1 MYSCANIGNPSGGPI
16 DKTPPIFMRS
26 NPTPNAVNVKDRKI
40 EIFFDE
46 IVTLKDPSTK
56 IIVSPAQTEMPRMS
70 ALGRKVTVELV
81 DSLLPNTTY
90 TIDFSN
96 SIQDNN
102 EGNAID
108 NFAFAFSTGS
118 VIDSMRVSG
127 YVLDSRTLEPMQSV
141 VVGLQSNL
149 ADSAF
154 HKEKLQ
160 RVALTNDRGQFT
172 IRNVSPGSYH
182 IFALKDLD
190 RDYKFGNPTEDIAFL
205 DSIIVPSIG
214 SREAADTVYNDLN
227 EIDTIMRATRP
238 AYFPNDILLSMFNED
253 RKSQYLA
260 NNLRVDSTRISL
272 TFAAASDT
280 LPSLSIVGRNDVPD
294 QWYTLERSQTNDTL
308 TYWIRP
314 PHLVSAD
321 TLMVATTY
329 LRTDT
334 ASNLSWGTDTL
345 KFTFQRQKAKKKKKN
360 EETDSLEQIRFMEL
374 HPLAN
379 DTQEVYA
386 PLLLQTGTPIERYS
400 REAFHLQRKLQNDT
414 IFYPAEI
421 KSIALRDSTLNRRDL
436 MLKVDWEPGAAY
448 TLAVDSLAMTDIYG
462 LQTKPLK
469 VDFNVRKMEEYGN
482 IVFNIPAVRDSAI
495 VELLDGTEKI
505 VLRAPVKSHRAELLN
520 LLPGKYYA
528 RLFIDRNGNGK
539 YDTGNY
545 DMHLQ
550 PEETVY
556 YPGAIN
562 LKKNW
567 DVEQTWDIYATPID
581 KQKPEAIKKN
591 KPERKKWEKVNTE
604 KTETDEDEENGFS
617 DFSNPNDPNLRN
629 SNNFGNYRKYDSK
642 IYFHFFAQK
651 FAHSTKAHYLC
662 TRKSQQRLC
671 PDGGIGRRAGLKH
684 QWSKIHPG
692 SIPGLGTQK
701 RL

>member
-1 MYSCANIGNPSGGPI
+1 MNNSKSLYYIFIIIAAAVMYSCANIGNPSGGPI

-127 YVLDSRTLEPMQSV
+127 YVIDSRTLEPMQSV

-214 SREAADTVYNDLN
+214 TREAADTVYNDLN

-379 DTQEVYA
+379 GTQEVYA

-436 MLKVDWEPGAAY
+436 VLKVDWEPGAAY

-482 IVFNIPAVRDSAI
+482 IVFNITAVRDSAI

-505 VLRAPVKSHRAELLN
+505 VLRAPVKNHRAELLN

-567 DVEQTWDIYATPID
+567 DVEQTWDIYASPID

-629 SNNFGNYRKYDSK
+629 SNNFGNYSR
-642 IYFHFFAQK
+642 
-651 FAHSTKAHYLC
+651 
-662 TRKSQQRLC
+662 
-671 PDGGIGRRAGLKH
+671 
-684 QWSKIHPG
+684 
-692 SIPGLGTQK
+692 
-701 RL
+701 

>member
-1 MYSCANIGNPSGGPI
+1 MNNSKSLYYIFIIIAAAVMYSCANIGNPSGGPI

-314 PHLVSAD
+314 THLVSAD

-379 DTQEVYA
+379 GTQEVYA

-414 IFYPAEI
+414 TFYPAEI
-421 KSIALRDSTLNRRDL
+421 KSIALRDSTLSRRDL

-629 SNNFGNYRKYDSK
+629 SNNFGNYSR
-642 IYFHFFAQK
+642 
-651 FAHSTKAHYLC
+651 
-662 TRKSQQRLC
+662 
-671 PDGGIGRRAGLKH
+671 
-684 QWSKIHPG
+684 
-692 SIPGLGTQK
+692 
-701 RL
+701 

>member
-1 MYSCANIGNPSGGPI
+1 MNNSKSLYYIFIIIAAAVMYSCANIGNPSGGPI

-46 IVTLKDPSTK
+46 IVSLKDPSTK

-379 DTQEVYA
+379 GTQEVYA

-414 IFYPAEI
+414 TFYPAEI
-421 KSIALRDSTLNRRDL
+421 KSIVLRDSTLSRRDL

-629 SNNFGNYRKYDSK
+629 SNNFGNYR
-642 IYFHFFAQK
+642 
-651 FAHSTKAHYLC
+651 
-662 TRKSQQRLC
+662 R
-671 PDGGIGRRAGLKH
+671 
-684 QWSKIHPG
+684 
-692 SIPGLGTQK
+692 
-701 RL
+701 

>member
-1 MYSCANIGNPSGGPI
+1 MLFSRLALSLQAETENQMNNSKSLYYIFIIIAAAVMYSCANIGNPSGGPI

-46 IVTLKDPSTK
+46 IVSLKDPSTK

-127 YVLDSRTLEPMQSV
+127 YVIDSRTLEPMQSV

-214 SREAADTVYNDLN
+214 TREAADTVYNDLN

-379 DTQEVYA
+379 GTQEVYA

-436 MLKVDWEPGAAY
+436 VLKVDWEPGAAY

-482 IVFNIPAVRDSAI
+482 IVFNITAVRDSAI

-505 VLRAPVKSHRAELLN
+505 VLRAPVKNHRAELLN

-629 SNNFGNYRKYDSK
+629 SNNFGNYSR
-642 IYFHFFAQK
+642 
-651 FAHSTKAHYLC
+651 
-662 TRKSQQRLC
+662 
-671 PDGGIGRRAGLKH
+671 
-684 QWSKIHPG
+684 
-692 SIPGLGTQK
+692 
-701 RL
+701 

>member
-1 MYSCANIGNPSGGPI
+1 MLFSRLALSLQAETENQMNNSKSLYYIFIIIAAAVMYSCANIGNPSGGPI

-321 TLMVATTY
+321 TLIVATTY

-379 DTQEVYA
+379 GTQEVYA

-414 IFYPAEI
+414 TFYPAEI
-421 KSIALRDSTLNRRDL
+421 KSIALRDSTLSRRDL

-629 SNNFGNYRKYDSK
+629 SNNFGNYR
-642 IYFHFFAQK
+642 
-651 FAHSTKAHYLC
+651 
-662 TRKSQQRLC
+662 R
-671 PDGGIGRRAGLKH
+671 
-684 QWSKIHPG
+684 
-692 SIPGLGTQK
+692 
-701 RL
+701 

>member
-1 MYSCANIGNPSGGPI
+1 MNNSKSLYYIFIIIAAAVMYSCANIGNPSGGPI

-379 DTQEVYA
+379 GTQEVYA

-414 IFYPAEI
+414 TFYPAEI
-421 KSIALRDSTLNRRDL
+421 KSITLRDSTLSRRDL

-448 TLAVDSLAMTDIYG
+448 KLAVDSLAMTDIYG

-495 VELLDGTEKI
+495 VELLDGTDKV
-505 VLRAPVKSHRAELLN
+505 VLHTPVKNHRAELLN
-520 LLPGKYYA
+520 LQPGKYYA

-581 KQKPEAIKKN
+581 KQKSEAIKKN

-629 SNNFGNYRKYDSK
+629 SNNFGDYR
-642 IYFHFFAQK
+642 
-651 FAHSTKAHYLC
+651 
-662 TRKSQQRLC
+662 R
-671 PDGGIGRRAGLKH
+671 
-684 QWSKIHPG
+684 
-692 SIPGLGTQK
+692 
-701 RL
+701 

>member
-1 MYSCANIGNPSGGPI
+1 MNNSKSLYYIFIIIAAAVMYSCANIGNPSGGPI

-379 DTQEVYA
+379 GTQEVYA

-414 IFYPAEI
+414 TFYPAEI
-421 KSIALRDSTLNRRDL
+421 KSIALRDSTLSRRDL

-448 TLAVDSLAMTDIYG
+448 KLAVDSLAMTDIYG

-482 IVFNIPAVRDSAI
+482 IVFNITAVRDSAI

-604 KTETDEDEENGFS
+604 KTETDEDEEIGFS

-629 SNNFGNYRKYDSK
+629 SNNFGNYR
-642 IYFHFFAQK
+642 
-651 FAHSTKAHYLC
+651 
-662 TRKSQQRLC
+662 R
-671 PDGGIGRRAGLKH
+671 
-684 QWSKIHPG
+684 
-692 SIPGLGTQK
+692 
-701 RL
+701 

>member
-1 MYSCANIGNPSGGPI
+1 MNNSKSLYYIFIIIAAAVMYSCANIGNPSGGPI

-118 VIDSMRVSG
+118 IIDSMRVSG

-379 DTQEVYA
+379 GTQEVYA

-414 IFYPAEI
+414 TFYPAEI

-505 VLRAPVKSHRAELLN
+505 VLRAPVKNHRAELLN

-629 SNNFGNYRKYDSK
+629 SNNFGNYRK
-642 IYFHFFAQK
+642 
-651 FAHSTKAHYLC
+651 
-662 TRKSQQRLC
+662 
-671 PDGGIGRRAGLKH
+671 
-684 QWSKIHPG
+684 
-692 SIPGLGTQK
+692 
-701 RL
+701 

>member
-321 TLMVATTY
+321 TLIVATTY

-379 DTQEVYA
+379 GTQEVYA

-414 IFYPAEI
+414 TFYPAEI
-421 KSIALRDSTLNRRDL
+421 KSIALRDSTLSRRDL

-629 SNNFGNYRKYDSK
+629 SNNFGNYSR
-642 IYFHFFAQK
+642 
-651 FAHSTKAHYLC
+651 
-662 TRKSQQRLC
+662 
-671 PDGGIGRRAGLKH
+671 
-684 QWSKIHPG
+684 
-692 SIPGLGTQK
+692 
-701 RL
+701 

>member
-1 MYSCANIGNPSGGPI
+1 MNNSKSLYYIFIIIAAAVMYSCANIGNPSGGPI

-360 EETDSLEQIRFMEL
+360 EGTDSLEQIRFMEL
-374 HPLAN
+374 HPLVN
-379 DTQEVYA
+379 GTQEVYA

-414 IFYPAEI
+414 TFYPAEI

-505 VLRAPVKSHRAELLN
+505 VLRAPVKNHRAELLN

-545 DMHLQ
+545 DMHMQ

-629 SNNFGNYRKYDSK
+629 SNNFGNYSR
-642 IYFHFFAQK
+642 
-651 FAHSTKAHYLC
+651 
-662 TRKSQQRLC
+662 
-671 PDGGIGRRAGLKH
+671 
-684 QWSKIHPG
+684 
-692 SIPGLGTQK
+692 
-701 RL
+701 

>member
-1 MYSCANIGNPSGGPI
+1 MNNSKSLYYIFIIIAAAVMYSCANIGNPSGGPI

-308 TYWIRP
+308 TYCIRP

-379 DTQEVYA
+379 GTQEVYA

-400 REAFHLQRKLQNDT
+400 REAFHLHRKLQNDT
-414 IFYPAEI
+414 TFYPAEI
-421 KSIALRDSTLNRRDL
+421 KSIALRDSTLSRRDL

-629 SNNFGNYRKYDSK
+629 SNNFGNYRK
-642 IYFHFFAQK
+642 
-651 FAHSTKAHYLC
+651 
-662 TRKSQQRLC
+662 
-671 PDGGIGRRAGLKH
+671 
-684 QWSKIHPG
+684 
-692 SIPGLGTQK
+692 
-701 RL
+701 

>member
-1 MYSCANIGNPSGGPI
+1 MNNSKSLYYIFIIIAAAVMYSCANIGNPSGGPI

-308 TYWIRP
+308 TFWIRP

-379 DTQEVYA
+379 GTQEVYA

-414 IFYPAEI
+414 TFYPAEI
-421 KSIALRDSTLNRRDL
+421 KSIALRDSTLSRRDL

-482 IVFNIPAVRDSAI
+482 IVFNITAVRDSAI

-505 VLRAPVKSHRAELLN
+505 VLRAPVKNHRAELLN

-617 DFSNPNDPNLRN
+617 DFSNPNDPNQRN
-629 SNNFGNYRKYDSK
+629 SNNFGNYSR
-642 IYFHFFAQK
+642 
-651 FAHSTKAHYLC
+651 
-662 TRKSQQRLC
+662 
-671 PDGGIGRRAGLKH
+671 
-684 QWSKIHPG
+684 
-692 SIPGLGTQK
+692 
-701 RL
+701 

>member
-1 MYSCANIGNPSGGPI
+1 MNNSKSLYYIFIIIAAAVMYSCANIGNPSGGPI

-46 IVTLKDPSTK
+46 IVSLKDPSTK

-379 DTQEVYA
+379 GTQEVYA

-414 IFYPAEI
+414 TFYPAEI
-421 KSIALRDSTLNRRDL
+421 KSIALRDSTLSRRDL

-495 VELLDGTEKI
+495 VELLDGTDKV
-505 VLRAPVKSHRAELLN
+505 VLHTQVKKHRAELLN
-520 LLPGKYYA
+520 LQPGKYYA

-545 DMHLQ
+545 DLHLQ

-556 YPGAIN
+556 FPGAIN

-629 SNNFGNYRKYDSK
+629 SNNFDNYR
-642 IYFHFFAQK
+642 
-651 FAHSTKAHYLC
+651 
-662 TRKSQQRLC
+662 R
-671 PDGGIGRRAGLKH
+671 
-684 QWSKIHPG
+684 
-692 SIPGLGTQK
+692 
-701 RL
+701 

>member
-1 MYSCANIGNPSGGPI
+1 MNNSKSLYYIFIIIAAAVMYSCANIGNPSGGPI

-214 SREAADTVYNDLN
+214 SREAADTVYNYLN

-379 DTQEVYA
+379 GTQEVYA

-414 IFYPAEI
+414 TFYPAEI
-421 KSIALRDSTLNRRDL
+421 KSIALRDSTLSRRDL

-629 SNNFGNYRKYDSK
+629 SNNFGNYSR
-642 IYFHFFAQK
+642 
-651 FAHSTKAHYLC
+651 
-662 TRKSQQRLC
+662 
-671 PDGGIGRRAGLKH
+671 
-684 QWSKIHPG
+684 
-692 SIPGLGTQK
+692 
-701 RL
+701 

>member
-1 MYSCANIGNPSGGPI
+1 MNNSKSLYYIFIIIIAAAVMYSCANIGNPSGGPI

-379 DTQEVYA
+379 GTQEVYA

-414 IFYPAEI
+414 TFYPAEI
-421 KSIALRDSTLNRRDL
+421 KSIALRDSTLSRRDL

-448 TLAVDSLAMTDIYG
+448 KLAVDSLAMTDIYG

-495 VELLDGTEKI
+495 VELLDGTDKV
-505 VLRAPVKSHRAELLN
+505 VLHTPVKNHRAELLN
-520 LLPGKYYA
+520 LQPGKYYA

-581 KQKPEAIKKN
+581 KQKSEAIKKN

-629 SNNFGNYRKYDSK
+629 SNNFGDYR
-642 IYFHFFAQK
+642 
-651 FAHSTKAHYLC
+651 
-662 TRKSQQRLC
+662 R
-671 PDGGIGRRAGLKH
+671 
-684 QWSKIHPG
+684 
-692 SIPGLGTQK
+692 
-701 RL
+701 

>member
-1 MYSCANIGNPSGGPI
+1 MNNSKSLYYIFIIIAAAVMYSCANIGNPSGGPI

-379 DTQEVYA
+379 GTQEVYA

-448 TLAVDSLAMTDIYG
+448 TLAVDSLAMIDISG
-462 LQTKPLK
+462 LQPKPLK

-629 SNNFGNYRKYDSK
+629 SNNFGNYRK
-642 IYFHFFAQK
+642 
-651 FAHSTKAHYLC
+651 
-662 TRKSQQRLC
+662 
-671 PDGGIGRRAGLKH
+671 
-684 QWSKIHPG
+684 
-692 SIPGLGTQK
+692 
-701 RL
+701 

>member
-1 MYSCANIGNPSGGPI
+1 MNNSKSLYYIFIIIAAAVMYSCANIGNPSGGPI

-379 DTQEVYA
+379 GTQEVYA

-414 IFYPAEI
+414 TFYPAEI

-482 IVFNIPAVRDSAI
+482 IVFNIPAVRGSAI

-505 VLRAPVKSHRAELLN
+505 VLRAPVKNHRAELLN

-591 KPERKKWEKVNTE
+591 KPERKKWEKVDTE

-629 SNNFGNYRKYDSK
+629 SNNFGNYRK
-642 IYFHFFAQK
+642 
-651 FAHSTKAHYLC
+651 
-662 TRKSQQRLC
+662 
-671 PDGGIGRRAGLKH
+671 
-684 QWSKIHPG
+684 
-692 SIPGLGTQK
+692 
-701 RL
+701 

>member
-280 LPSLSIVGRNDVPD
+280 LPSLNIVGRNDVPD

-379 DTQEVYA
+379 GTQEVYA

-414 IFYPAEI
+414 TFYPTEI
-421 KSIALRDSTLNRRDL
+421 KSIALRDSTLSRRDL

-482 IVFNIPAVRDSAI
+482 IVFNIPEVRDSAI
-495 VELLDGTEKI
+495 VELLDGTDKV
-505 VLRAPVKSHRAELLN
+505 VLHTPVKNHRAELLN
-520 LLPGKYYA
+520 LQPGKYYA

-629 SNNFGNYRKYDSK
+629 SNNFGNYR
-642 IYFHFFAQK
+642 
-651 FAHSTKAHYLC
+651 
-662 TRKSQQRLC
+662 R
-671 PDGGIGRRAGLKH
+671 
-684 QWSKIHPG
+684 
-692 SIPGLGTQK
+692 
-701 RL
+701 

>member
-1 MYSCANIGNPSGGPI
+1 MNNSKSLYYIFIIAAAVMYSCANIGNPSGGPI

-379 DTQEVYA
+379 GTQEVYA

-414 IFYPAEI
+414 TFYPAEI
-421 KSIALRDSTLNRRDL
+421 KSIALRDSTLSRRDL

-629 SNNFGNYRKYDSK
+629 SNNFGNYSR
-642 IYFHFFAQK
+642 
-651 FAHSTKAHYLC
+651 
-662 TRKSQQRLC
+662 
-671 PDGGIGRRAGLKH
+671 
-684 QWSKIHPG
+684 
-692 SIPGLGTQK
+692 
-701 RL
+701 

>member
-1 MYSCANIGNPSGGPI
+1 MNNSKSLYYIFIIIAAAVMYSCANHGNPSGGPI

-379 DTQEVYA
+379 GTQEVYA

-414 IFYPAEI
+414 TFYPAEI

-556 YPGAIN
+556 YPGVIN

-629 SNNFGNYRKYDSK
+629 SNNFGNYR
-642 IYFHFFAQK
+642 
-651 FAHSTKAHYLC
+651 
-662 TRKSQQRLC
+662 R
-671 PDGGIGRRAGLKH
+671 
-684 QWSKIHPG
+684 
-692 SIPGLGTQK
+692 
-701 RL
+701 

>member
-1 MYSCANIGNPSGGPI
+1 MNNSKSLYYIFIIIAAAVMYSCANIGNPSGGPI

-205 DSIIVPSIG
+205 GSIIVPSIG

-379 DTQEVYA
+379 GTQEVYA

-414 IFYPAEI
+414 TFYPAEI
-421 KSIALRDSTLNRRDL
+421 KSIALRDSTLSRRDL

-629 SNNFGNYRKYDSK
+629 SNNFGNYSR
-642 IYFHFFAQK
+642 
-651 FAHSTKAHYLC
+651 
-662 TRKSQQRLC
+662 
-671 PDGGIGRRAGLKH
+671 
-684 QWSKIHPG
+684 
-692 SIPGLGTQK
+692 
-701 RL
+701 

>member
-379 DTQEVYA
+379 GTQEVYA

-629 SNNFGNYRKYDSK
+629 SNNFGN
-642 IYFHFFAQK
+642 
-651 FAHSTKAHYLC
+651 
-662 TRKSQQRLC
+662 
-671 PDGGIGRRAGLKH
+671 
-684 QWSKIHPG
+684 
-692 SIPGLGTQK
+692 
-701 RL
+701 

>member
-1 MYSCANIGNPSGGPI
+1 MENQMNNSKSLYYIFIIIAAAVMYSCANIGNPSGGPI

-379 DTQEVYA
+379 GTQEVYA

-421 KSIALRDSTLNRRDL
+421 KSIALRDSTLSRRDL

-505 VLRAPVKSHRAELLN
+505 VLRAPVKNHRAELLN

-629 SNNFGNYRKYDSK
+629 SNNFGNYSR
-642 IYFHFFAQK
+642 
-651 FAHSTKAHYLC
+651 
-662 TRKSQQRLC
+662 
-671 PDGGIGRRAGLKH
+671 
-684 QWSKIHPG
+684 
-692 SIPGLGTQK
+692 
-701 RL
+701 

>member
-1 MYSCANIGNPSGGPI
+1 MLFSRLALSLQAETENQMNNSKSLYYIFIIIAAAVMYSCANIGNPSGGPI

-214 SREAADTVYNDLN
+214 TREAADTVYNDLN

-379 DTQEVYA
+379 GTQEVYA

-448 TLAVDSLAMTDIYG
+448 TLTVDSLAMTDIYG

-482 IVFNIPAVRDSAI
+482 IVFNITAVRDSAI

-505 VLRAPVKSHRAELLN
+505 VLRAPVKNHRAELLN

-629 SNNFGNYRKYDSK
+629 SNNFGNYR
-642 IYFHFFAQK
+642 
-651 FAHSTKAHYLC
+651 
-662 TRKSQQRLC
+662 R
-671 PDGGIGRRAGLKH
+671 
-684 QWSKIHPG
+684 
-692 SIPGLGTQK
+692 
-701 RL
+701 

>member
-1 MYSCANIGNPSGGPI
+1 MNNSKSLYYIFIIIAAAVMYSCANIGNPSGGPI

-214 SREAADTVYNDLN
+214 TREAADTVYNDLN

-379 DTQEVYA
+379 GTQEVYA

-421 KSIALRDSTLNRRDL
+421 KSIALRDSTQNRRDL
-436 MLKVDWEPGAAY
+436 VLKVDWEPGAAY

-482 IVFNIPAVRDSAI
+482 IVFNITAVRDSAI

-505 VLRAPVKSHRAELLN
+505 VLRAPVKNHRAELLN

-604 KTETDEDEENGFS
+604 KTETDGDEENGFS

-629 SNNFGNYRKYDSK
+629 SNNFGNYSR
-642 IYFHFFAQK
+642 
-651 FAHSTKAHYLC
+651 
-662 TRKSQQRLC
+662 
-671 PDGGIGRRAGLKH
+671 
-684 QWSKIHPG
+684 
-692 SIPGLGTQK
+692 
-701 RL
+701 

>member
-1 MYSCANIGNPSGGPI
+1 MNNSKSLYYIFIIIAAAVMYSCANIGNPSGGPI

-379 DTQEVYA
+379 GTQEVYA

-448 TLAVDSLAMTDIYG
+448 TLAVDSLAITDIYG

-505 VLRAPVKSHRAELLN
+505 VLRAPVKNHRAELLN

-629 SNNFGNYRKYDSK
+629 SNNFGD
-642 IYFHFFAQK
+642 
-651 FAHSTKAHYLC
+651 YL
-662 TRKSQQRLC
+662 R
-671 PDGGIGRRAGLKH
+671 
-684 QWSKIHPG
+684 
-692 SIPGLGTQK
+692 
-701 RL
+701 

>member
-1 MYSCANIGNPSGGPI
+1 MLFSRLALSLQAETENQMNNSKSLYYIFIIIAAAVMYSCANIGNPSGGPI

-334 ASNLSWGTDTL
+334 TSNLSWGTDTL

-379 DTQEVYA
+379 GTQEVYA

-414 IFYPAEI
+414 TFYPAEI

-629 SNNFGNYRKYDSK
+629 SNNFGNYSK
-642 IYFHFFAQK
+642 
-651 FAHSTKAHYLC
+651 
-662 TRKSQQRLC
+662 
-671 PDGGIGRRAGLKH
+671 
-684 QWSKIHPG
+684 
-692 SIPGLGTQK
+692 
-701 RL
+701 

>member
-1 MYSCANIGNPSGGPI
+1 MENQMNNSKSLYYIFIIIAAAVMYSCANIGNPSGGPI

-127 YVLDSRTLEPMQSV
+127 YVLDSRTLEPMQSA

-379 DTQEVYA
+379 GTQEVYA

-505 VLRAPVKSHRAELLN
+505 VLRAPVKNHRAELLN

-629 SNNFGNYRKYDSK
+629 SNNFGNYRK
-642 IYFHFFAQK
+642 
-651 FAHSTKAHYLC
+651 
-662 TRKSQQRLC
+662 
-671 PDGGIGRRAGLKH
+671 
-684 QWSKIHPG
+684 
-692 SIPGLGTQK
+692 
-701 RL
+701 

>member
-1 MYSCANIGNPSGGPI
+1 MNNSKSLYYIFIIIAATVMYSCANIGNPSGGPI

-360 EETDSLEQIRFMEL
+360 EETDSLEQMRFMEL

-379 DTQEVYA
+379 GTQEVYA

-421 KSIALRDSTLNRRDL
+421 KSIALRDSTLNRRDF

-469 VDFNVRKMEEYGN
+469 VDFNVRKIEEYGN

-591 KPERKKWEKVNTE
+591 KPERKKWEKVSTE

-629 SNNFGNYRKYDSK
+629 SNNFDNYR
-642 IYFHFFAQK
+642 
-651 FAHSTKAHYLC
+651 
-662 TRKSQQRLC
+662 R
-671 PDGGIGRRAGLKH
+671 
-684 QWSKIHPG
+684 
-692 SIPGLGTQK
+692 
-701 RL
+701 

>member
-1 MYSCANIGNPSGGPI
+1 MNNSKSLYYIFIIIAAAVMYSCANIGNPSGGPI

-182 IFALKDLD
+182 IFSLKDLD

-379 DTQEVYA
+379 GTQEVYA

-414 IFYPAEI
+414 TFYPAEI
-421 KSIALRDSTLNRRDL
+421 KSIALRDSTLSRRDL

-550 PEETVY
+550 PEETIY

-581 KQKPEAIKKN
+581 KQKSEAIKKN

-629 SNNFGNYRKYDSK
+629 SNNFGNYSR
-642 IYFHFFAQK
+642 
-651 FAHSTKAHYLC
+651 
-662 TRKSQQRLC
+662 
-671 PDGGIGRRAGLKH
+671 
-684 QWSKIHPG
+684 
-692 SIPGLGTQK
+692 
-701 RL
+701 

>member
-1 MYSCANIGNPSGGPI
+1 MNNSKSLYYIFIIIAAAVMYSCANIGNPSGGPI

-227 EIDTIMRATRP
+227 EIDTIMCATRP

-321 TLMVATTY
+321 TLIVATTY

-379 DTQEVYA
+379 GTQEVYA

-421 KSIALRDSTLNRRDL
+421 KSIALRDSTLSRRDL

-448 TLAVDSLAMTDIYG
+448 TLAVDSLAITDIYG

-604 KTETDEDEENGFS
+604 KTETDEDEEIGFS

-629 SNNFGNYRKYDSK
+629 SNNFGNYR
-642 IYFHFFAQK
+642 
-651 FAHSTKAHYLC
+651 
-662 TRKSQQRLC
+662 R
-671 PDGGIGRRAGLKH
+671 
-684 QWSKIHPG
+684 
-692 SIPGLGTQK
+692 
-701 RL
+701 

>member
-1 MYSCANIGNPSGGPI
+1 MNNSKSLYYIFIIIAAAVMYSCANIGNPSGGPI

-46 IVTLKDPSTK
+46 IVSLKDPSTK

-314 PHLVSAD
+314 PHLVSDD

-379 DTQEVYA
+379 GTQEVYA

-414 IFYPAEI
+414 TFYPAEI
-421 KSIALRDSTLNRRDL
+421 KSIALRDSTLSRRDL

-629 SNNFGNYRKYDSK
+629 SNNFGN
-642 IYFHFFAQK
+642 
-651 FAHSTKAHYLC
+651 
-662 TRKSQQRLC
+662 
-671 PDGGIGRRAGLKH
+671 
-684 QWSKIHPG
+684 
-692 SIPGLGTQK
+692 
-701 RL
+701 

>member
-1 MYSCANIGNPSGGPI
+1 MLFSRLALSLQAETENQMNNSKSLYYIFIIIAAAVMYSCANIGNPSGGPI

-360 EETDSLEQIRFMEL
+360 EGTDSLEQIRFMEL
-374 HPLAN
+374 HPLVN
-379 DTQEVYA
+379 GTQEVYA

-421 KSIALRDSTLNRRDL
+421 KSIALRDSTLSRRDL

-505 VLRAPVKSHRAELLN
+505 VLRAPVKNHRAELLN

-629 SNNFGNYRKYDSK
+629 SNNFGD
-642 IYFHFFAQK
+642 
-651 FAHSTKAHYLC
+651 YL
-662 TRKSQQRLC
+662 R
-671 PDGGIGRRAGLKH
+671 
-684 QWSKIHPG
+684 
-692 SIPGLGTQK
+692 
-701 RL
+701 

>member
-1 MYSCANIGNPSGGPI
+1 MLFSRLALSLQAETENQMNNSKSLYYIFIIIAAAVMYSCANIGNPSGGPI

-379 DTQEVYA
+379 GTQEVYA

-414 IFYPAEI
+414 TFYPAEI
-421 KSIALRDSTLNRRDL
+421 KSIALRDSTLSRRDL

-581 KQKPEAIKKN
+581 KQKSEAIKKN
-591 KPERKKWEKVNTE
+591 KPERKKWEKVSTE

-629 SNNFGNYRKYDSK
+629 SNNFDNYR
-642 IYFHFFAQK
+642 
-651 FAHSTKAHYLC
+651 
-662 TRKSQQRLC
+662 R
-671 PDGGIGRRAGLKH
+671 
-684 QWSKIHPG
+684 
-692 SIPGLGTQK
+692 
-701 RL
+701 

>member
-81 DSLLPNTTY
+81 DSLLPSTTY

-360 EETDSLEQIRFMEL
+360 EETDYLEQIRFMEL

-379 DTQEVYA
+379 GTQEVYA

-414 IFYPAEI
+414 TFYPAEI

-448 TLAVDSLAMTDIYG
+448 KLAVDSLAMTDIYG

-482 IVFNIPAVRDSAI
+482 IVFNITAVRDSAI

-505 VLRAPVKSHRAELLN
+505 VLRAPVKNHRAELLN

-629 SNNFGNYRKYDSK
+629 SNNFGNYSR
-642 IYFHFFAQK
+642 
-651 FAHSTKAHYLC
+651 
-662 TRKSQQRLC
+662 
-671 PDGGIGRRAGLKH
+671 
-684 QWSKIHPG
+684 
-692 SIPGLGTQK
+692 
-701 RL
+701 

>member
-1 MYSCANIGNPSGGPI
+1 MNNSKSLYYIFIIIAAAVMYSCANIGNPSGGPI

-141 VVGLQSNL
+141 VAGLQSNL

-379 DTQEVYA
+379 GTQEVYA

-482 IVFNIPAVRDSAI
+482 IVFNITAVRDSAI

-505 VLRAPVKSHRAELLN
+505 VLRAPVKNHRAELLN

-629 SNNFGNYRKYDSK
+629 SNNFGNYSR
-642 IYFHFFAQK
+642 
-651 FAHSTKAHYLC
+651 
-662 TRKSQQRLC
+662 
-671 PDGGIGRRAGLKH
+671 
-684 QWSKIHPG
+684 
-692 SIPGLGTQK
+692 
-701 RL
+701 

>member
-1 MYSCANIGNPSGGPI
+1 MLFSLLALSLQAETENQMNNSKSLYYIFIIIAAAVMYSCANIGNPSGGPI

-149 ADSAF
+149 AGSAF

-379 DTQEVYA
+379 GTQEVYA

-414 IFYPAEI
+414 TFYPAEI
-421 KSIALRDSTLNRRDL
+421 KSIALRDSTLSRRDL

-495 VELLDGTEKI
+495 VELLDGTDKV
-505 VLRAPVKSHRAELLN
+505 VLHTPVKNHHAELLN
-520 LLPGKYYA
+520 LQPGKYYA

-629 SNNFGNYRKYDSK
+629 PNNFGNYR
-642 IYFHFFAQK
+642 
-651 FAHSTKAHYLC
+651 
-662 TRKSQQRLC
+662 R
-671 PDGGIGRRAGLKH
+671 
-684 QWSKIHPG
+684 
-692 SIPGLGTQK
+692 
-701 RL
+701 

>member
-1 MYSCANIGNPSGGPI
+1 MENQMNNSKSLYYIFIIIAAAVMYSCANIGNPSGGPI

-172 IRNVSPGSYH
+172 IRNVSPGNYH

-360 EETDSLEQIRFMEL
+360 EETDYLEQIRFMEL

-379 DTQEVYA
+379 GTQEVYA

-448 TLAVDSLAMTDIYG
+448 KLAVDSLAMTDIYG

-505 VLRAPVKSHRAELLN
+505 VLRAPVKNHRAELLN

-629 SNNFGNYRKYDSK
+629 SNNFGNDRK
-642 IYFHFFAQK
+642 
-651 FAHSTKAHYLC
+651 
-662 TRKSQQRLC
+662 
-671 PDGGIGRRAGLKH
+671 
-684 QWSKIHPG
+684 
-692 SIPGLGTQK
+692 
-701 RL
+701 

>member
-1 MYSCANIGNPSGGPI
+1 MNNSKSLYYIFIIIAAAVMYSCANIGNPSGGPI

-46 IVTLKDPSTK
+46 IVSLKDPSTK

-379 DTQEVYA
+379 GTQEVYA

-414 IFYPAEI
+414 TFYPAEI
-421 KSIALRDSTLNRRDL
+421 KSIALRDSTLSRRDL

-495 VELLDGTEKI
+495 VELLDGTDKV
-505 VLRAPVKSHRAELLN
+505 VLHTPVKSHRAELLN

-629 SNNFGNYRKYDSK
+629 SNNFGNYSR
-642 IYFHFFAQK
+642 
-651 FAHSTKAHYLC
+651 
-662 TRKSQQRLC
+662 
-671 PDGGIGRRAGLKH
+671 
-684 QWSKIHPG
+684 
-692 SIPGLGTQK
+692 
-701 RL
+701 

>member
-379 DTQEVYA
+379 GTQEVYA
-386 PLLLQTGTPIERYS
+386 PLLLQTGTPTERYS

-436 MLKVDWEPGAAY
+436 VLKVDWEPGAAY

-482 IVFNIPAVRDSAI
+482 IVFNITAVRDSAI

-505 VLRAPVKSHRAELLN
+505 VLRAPVKNHRAELLN

-617 DFSNPNDPNLRN
+617 DFSNPNDPNQRN
-629 SNNFGNYRKYDSK
+629 SNNFGNYR
-642 IYFHFFAQK
+642 
-651 FAHSTKAHYLC
+651 
-662 TRKSQQRLC
+662 R
-671 PDGGIGRRAGLKH
+671 
-684 QWSKIHPG
+684 
-692 SIPGLGTQK
+692 
-701 RL
+701 